1 MPKKSKNAKIKEEI
15 LEKEIE
21 NLEQEKSLIE
31 KELASGA
38 LSNDDLT
45 IKSIRFGE
53 ITQLIDEK
61 TTRWLELSELA

>member
-1 MPKKSKNAKIKEEI
+1 MSFKEKQEFEA